1 MRYLWRTL
9 LGITLGFTAVTAWAD
24 QDPQGKQ
31 VFDKWCAACH
41 APNDQSPGTL
51 ALNAKYKG
59 AIPAALEDRQDLS
72 PAMVK
77 YFVRHGI
84 SVMPFFRKT
93 EISDTELD
101 ALARYLQKTPP
112 QTSLQKP

>member
-1 MRYLWRTL
+1 MRFLRQTL
-9 LGITLGFTAVTAWAD
+9 LCITLGCTAGTAWAD
-24 QDPQGKQ
+24 QDPQGKK

-41 APNDQSPGTL
+41 APDDQSPGTL

-101 ALARYLQKTPP
+101 TLARYLQKTPP
-112 QTSLQKP
+112 EAAPQKP

>member
-1 MRYLWRTL
+1 MNGLKRTL
-9 LGITLGFTAVTAWAD
+9 LGLTLGCAASATWAD

-41 APNDQSPGTL
+41 APGDQTPGTL
-51 ALNAKYKG
+51 ALAAKYKG
-59 AIPAALEDRQDLS
+59 ALPAALEERQDLT
-72 PAMVK
+72 PALVS

-93 EISDTELD
+93 EISDNELA
-101 ALARYLQKTPP
+101 ALTRYLQKTP
-112 QTSLQKP
+112 SR

>member
-1 MRYLWRTL
+1 MKCLRQTL
-9 LGITLGFTAVTAWAD
+9 LCITLGCVVGAAWAD
-24 QDPQGKQ
+24 QDQQGKK

-41 APNDQSPGTL
+41 APGDQTPGTL

-72 PAMVK
+72 PAMVT

-93 EISDTELD
+93 EISDAELET
-101 ALARYLQKTPP
+101 LTRYLQKKPP
-112 QTSLQKP
+112 ESPQKP